1 MGDGFLDNKSSVKD
15 VNIYGDHDV
24 LVVVQVLTT
33 NECRF
38 YPSHPGK
45 VGKFKV
51 DMSALEDG
59 EYQIMADAKP
69 ETGSFSYTG
78 GPEGNRAW
86 TIEEP
91 LIINL
96 KKTGDEVTT
105 GINIIE
111 AVKNVTNV
119 TYYNLQ
125 GVESATPFDGVSI
138 MVTTYDDGSKKA
150 VKVLK

>member
-1 MGDGFLDNKSSVKD
+1 MLDCNSSVKAEGK
-15 VNIYGDHDV
+15 VHNDV
-24 LVVVQVLTT
+24 LVVIQILKK
-33 NECRF
+33 NECRY
-38 YPSHPGK
+38 YPNHPGK
-45 VGKFKV
+45 VGKAKI

-59 EYQIMADAKP
+59 EYQIIAENLP
-69 ETGSFSYTG
+69 ETGSMSYTG

-86 TIEEP
+86 TIDEP
-91 LIINL
+91 LILNL